1 MSRRKVMWSV
11 LLLVLLGFSAI
22 SFAAD
27 SASHTVTIVVPEIDK
42 IWADAGGT
50 LQLDWLPIEEVDDN
64 MVAYPH
70 TLLQVC
76 LMYVTNASD
85 RKITAEASIPFAG
98 LSLSVK
104 GPGMGYCEELG
115 AGSVTVVDSCIP
127 GSVQTVT
134 LTYDGKADITVPAGD
149 HDVTVTYTITD

>member
-1 MSRRKVMWSV
+1 MSGGVANCELQIENSLEWEVFCQMSRRKVMWSV

-64 MVAYPH
+64 MVAYPPIRSFRF
-70 TLLQVC
+70 V
-76 LMYVTNASD
+76 
-85 RKITAEASIPFAG
+85 
-98 LSLSVK
+98 
-104 GPGMGYCEELG
+104 
-115 AGSVTVVDSCIP
+115 
-127 GSVQTVT
+127 
-134 LTYDGKADITVPAGD
+134 
-149 HDVTVTYTITD
+149 